1 MEKKC
6 NSSSFMQIRLRK
18 PLLIMKFLCFFFLL
32 SVSVSAASYSQNAK
46 FTISLNDVALT
57 EVFSTIRANSEFTF
71 IYNMDDVRNIRVK
84 SLNVHDASIRE
95 ILDAV
100 LQNTGFIYKIEDRV
114 IVIQPQEMKE
124 EKKSVRVK
132 GWVHDK
138 GKQPLPGVTVR
149 MVGVSL
155 GTATNAQGWFAIDLP
170 VEKGTL
176 EFSFVGYKKKQID
189 FTDKTDTLK
198 IVLEEDLQNI
208 DEVVVTGIFNRP
220 KESFTGAVTT
230 ISREEIKTYYSR
242 NLIQTLA
249 NLDPSLRIIEN
260 NAQGSNPNALPELQL
275 RGASSLLTAQDIQ
288 DQKSNYELNQPLF
301 IMDGFEVTLERVMD
315 LNDNEIESITVLK
328 DASATALYGSRGA
341 NGVIVI
347 TSLNPK
353 AGKLTVSY
361 EGMVKFEIPN
371 LSSYDDLTNAKE
383 KLELERVYGLWD
395 DSNLQETYQQLKDVV
410 DSGLNYNWLDEPLR
424 TGVGQRHVLNVVGGA
439 EAWRYSVNLFY
450 DATIGVMKGSDR
462 KNFNGSMMLNYME
475 GKWNVRQLLTV
486 GKNTSHESPYGQYSD
501 YVRMNRYWTPYD
513 DNGEL
518 IEYYYHPNATA
529 YIENPMYNKEIGCWN
544 ASKYTSLRSST
555 QARYEISPAFTI
567 TGLLGL
573 TWKFG
578 IQDSFIPPNHKYYDG
593 EENIE
598 QKGKYSRGEKTES
611 SWETRITL
619 NYAKTFEEKHML
631 TLGLA
636 GEISETKNDFVNW
649 SATGFLTS
657 EIDHLSTSLGYP
669 STGGTYGSESTSRRV
684 SLSGFCNYYYDSRY
698 FLDLTYRLDGGSSFG
713 KNSRFSSFYALGAG
727 WMISKEEFV
736 QEYLPFISDWSVR
749 YSYGVSGNMTFSPE
763 QSMEVFNRETNY
775 TYNGG
780 VGVKMASF
788 ANPNLK
794 QQNTYQH
801 NAGMNLGFFN
811 NRLTFVV
818 NYYTKL
824 TDNTLTTIKL
834 PVSHGFE
841 TVNGNVGEIRNT
853 GYDVSVSVALL
864 NTKKW
869 KWNANGNFS
878 NNKSK
883 LVKLSEG
890 FKETLKYYDKSM
902 GSAGTILKYREGHSM
917 SAVYGLRT
925 IGVDPLS
932 GQRVFLTKD
941 GQMTQYQSGE
951 DLVYLG
957 DSQPK
962 INGTFNTTVSYGG
975 LSVSVGF
982 NLVWG
987 GVAENYTELN
997 KRENLNL
1004 TYNVDRQVVKDGWQ
1018 KIGDNALYKKQG
1030 TTVTNTYPCDMFVHK
1045 NNIFSC
1051 NSINIRYSFPKELT
1065 KKLGM
1070 EMLSVS
1076 TLLSD
1081 IFYFSTIHR
1090 ERGTSYPYSINPN
1103 LTISCTF

>member
-450 DATIGVMKGSDR
+450 DATIGVGCSLICL
-462 KNFNGSMMLNYME
+462 SSAS
-475 GKWNVRQLLTV
+475 TV
-486 GKNTSHESPYGQYSD
+486 
-501 YVRMNRYWTPYD
+501 
-513 DNGEL
+513 
-518 IEYYYHPNATA
+518 
-529 YIENPMYNKEIGCWN
+529 
-544 ASKYTSLRSST
+544 LR
-555 QARYEISPAFTI
+555 A
-567 TGLLGL
+567 
-573 TWKFG
+573 
-578 IQDSFIPPNHKYYDG
+578 
-593 EENIE
+593 
-598 QKGKYSRGEKTES
+598 
-611 SWETRITL
+611 
-619 NYAKTFEEKHML
+619 
-631 TLGLA
+631 
-636 GEISETKNDFVNW
+636 
-649 SATGFLTS
+649 
-657 EIDHLSTSLGYP
+657 
-669 STGGTYGSESTSRRV
+669 
-684 SLSGFCNYYYDSRY
+684 
-698 FLDLTYRLDGGSSFG
+698 
-713 KNSRFSSFYALGAG
+713 
-727 WMISKEEFV
+727 
-736 QEYLPFISDWSVR
+736 
-749 YSYGVSGNMTFSPE
+749 
-763 QSMEVFNRETNY
+763 
-775 TYNGG
+775 
-780 VGVKMASF
+780 
-788 ANPNLK
+788 
-794 QQNTYQH
+794 
-801 NAGMNLGFFN
+801 
-811 NRLTFVV
+811 
-818 NYYTKL
+818 
-824 TDNTLTTIKL
+824 
-834 PVSHGFE
+834 
-841 TVNGNVGEIRNT
+841 
-853 GYDVSVSVALL
+853 
-864 NTKKW
+864 
-869 KWNANGNFS
+869 
-878 NNKSK
+878 
-883 LVKLSEG
+883 
-890 FKETLKYYDKSM
+890 
-902 GSAGTILKYREGHSM
+902 
-917 SAVYGLRT
+917 
-925 IGVDPLS
+925 
-932 GQRVFLTKD
+932 
-941 GQMTQYQSGE
+941 
-951 DLVYLG
+951 
-957 DSQPK
+957 
-962 INGTFNTTVSYGG
+962 
-975 LSVSVGF
+975 
-982 NLVWG
+982 
-987 GVAENYTELN
+987 
-997 KRENLNL
+997 
-1004 TYNVDRQVVKDGWQ
+1004 
-1018 KIGDNALYKKQG
+1018 
-1030 TTVTNTYPCDMFVHK
+1030 
-1045 NNIFSC
+1045 
-1051 NSINIRYSFPKELT
+1051 
-1065 KKLGM
+1065 
-1070 EMLSVS
+1070 
-1076 TLLSD
+1076 
-1081 IFYFSTIHR
+1081 
-1090 ERGTSYPYSINPN
+1090 
-1103 LTISCTF
+1103 